1 MTARL
6 FYIYFISMSSFLVP
20 SQKPR
25 TRELKAGHS
34 VLFLHAFPGPP
45 VLLSHLRVRLNGSF
59 LGETRKSH
67 LPSCR
72 ASLFRMAH

>member
-6 FYIYFISMSSFLVP
+6 FYIYFISMSSFLAP

-34 VLFLHAFPGPP
+34 VLFLHAFPGPA